1 MSRSVTQLASWEQ
14 TTKSSGMNQSKVSP
28 SRPVTQAG
36 QRRSKGNGDEPG
48 QASPTRAS
56 VKEILDLERRLDES
70 CCWNEIPVKTQF
82 HSKTVTNSGQKS
94 QNNSKRGNRTEMLD
108 FDLNDIMLRVKH
120 KSGWCHHGN
129 SDIKKTKEHTK
140 QTHSSSISHYSPLK
154 LNNPFNY

>member
-1 MSRSVTQLASWEQ
+1 MMSRSVTQLASWEQ
-14 TTKSSGMNQSKVSP
+14 TTKSSGTNQSKVSP
-28 SRPVTQAG
+28 SQPVTQPG
-36 QRRSKGNGDEPG
+36 QRRSKGNGDELG

-82 HSKTVTNSGQKS
+82 HSQTMTNSGQKS
-94 QNNSKRGNRTEMLD
+94 KNNSKTGNGTETLD

-120 KSGWCHHGN
+120 KSQG
-129 SDIKKTKEHTK
+129 SVAMVTVQLRKTKEHTQ
-140 QTHSSSISHYSPLK
+140 QTHSSSIS